1 MENSQ
6 EMKIIICRVGFGNQK
21 KNFHV
26 DWTLGY
32 FIIETMAEPFELEP
46 IDTGLIVGNESVTYF
61 SMFAFLFLIVLA
73 AFFVLHWR
81 KPQLKTVYDL
91 EKGHYIVT
99 RVPR

>member
-1 MENSQ
+1 
-6 EMKIIICRVGFGNQK
+6 MKLRTIKKICRIGFGHRDG
-21 KNFHV
+21 NFDI
-26 DWTLGY
+26 DWTLGS
-32 FIIETMAEPFELEP
+32 FIAEAMAEEVELDPVE
-46 IDTGLIVGNESVTYF
+46 TGLIVGNESVTYF

-73 AFFVLHWR
+73 AFFVLQWR

>member
-1 MENSQ
+1 
-6 EMKIIICRVGFGNQK
+6 MKLRTIKKICRIGFGHRNGS
-21 KNFHV
+21 FDI
-26 DWTLGY
+26 DWTLGS
-32 FIIETMAEPFELEP
+32 FIAEAMAEEVEFDPVE
-46 IDTGLIVGNESVTYF
+46 TGLIVGNESVTYF

-73 AFFVLHWR
+73 AFFVLQWR